1 MSGTGKEYGELLK
14 ERRQSREGGRI
25 DYAKRRFEEAG
36 IVYIYNENIKAI
48 EFAYKGCVIRFFPY
62 TGWASGRTIQ
72 DCRGIDN
79 LLKQI
84 V

>member
-14 ERRQSREGGRI
+14 ERRQSKEGDRI
-25 DYAKRRFEEAG
+25 AYAKRRFEEKG
-36 IVYIYNENIKAI
+36 IVYIYNENQKAI
-48 EFAYKGCVIRFFPY
+48 EFAYKGCIIRFFPY
-62 TGWASGRTIQ
+62 TGWASGRTIK
-72 DCRGIDN
+72 DCRGIEN